1 VAALPRR
8 AVVQRRELEQDHPVG
23 VRKLNLSAW
32 SIAWRT
38 CHSNTPILPINGP
51 QHLRSTATREGN
63 EQTSIAYIIV
73 KIQIE
78 HTIKKQ
84 QTCPN
89 VSHPC
94 RVTGFLLLA
103 TAFVVLGLAAYAFA
117 EEPRKANESA
127 YNTDSRKANTS
138 EGLTKADLA
147 WHATHTYGW
156 DCSEVVS
163 KGAPTLDGYF
173 IITCA
178 NGTKLRVYPR
188 KQRQPRITNIKGG
201 YD

>member
-1 VAALPRR
+1 MKKVRAA
-8 AVVQRRELEQDHPVG
+8 
-23 VRKLNLSAW
+23 
-32 SIAWRT
+32 
-38 CHSNTPILPINGP
+38 
-51 QHLRSTATREGN
+51 
-63 EQTSIAYIIV
+63 
-73 KIQIE
+73 
-78 HTIKKQ
+78 
-84 QTCPN
+84 
-89 VSHPC
+89 
-94 RVTGFLLLA
+94 
-103 TAFVVLGLAAYAFA
+103 AFVVLGLAAYAFA
-117 EEPRKANESA
+117 EEPRKASETA

-156 DCSEVVS
+156 NCSEVVS
-163 KGAPTLDGYF
+163 KGASTPDGYF